1 MPIYSAVDSP
11 PIESAKIAGPH
22 ATHQTFWGIQY
33 LRGAAALIVV
43 FHHAV
48 DFLPSFAGIRVG
60 ATGVDIFFVISG
72 FIMAYTCSRNADPV
86 ERKTCTAVHFLLRRG
101 ARIIPMYWIA
111 TAIAWHV
118 DLLHGAL
125 SLDML
130 KDFLFIPRV
139 YSEEVSYLWPKLVP
153 GWTINCEMFFYVL
166 LGIALILSEHPLRMV
181 VAAVCLLSTMGFV
194 FHPTSA
200 AAQFYSSS
208 IFLEFAFGILVY
220 FAHRHW
226 PKQQPLITRCA
237 VAAAAIGA
245 MIYAAWTGAFEMSS
259 LRFLEIGIPAAFI
272 VWVAVQ
278 SFRTTYLPVL
288 AVLGN
293 ASYSIYL
300 LHFTV
305 GFDVSLRLIK
315 ALELAPTTAASTIAM
330 LSIFLVISTAVGVI
344 TYWSLERPMTAH
356 LNQWAAMK
364 RVRCS

>member
-1 MPIYSAVDSP
+1 MVARNP
-11 PIESAKIAGPH
+11 PVTRVEAAGL
-22 ATHQTFWGIQY
+22 QTFWGIQY

-118 DLLHGAL
+118 ELLHGAL
-125 SLDML
+125 SLEML
-130 KDFLFIPRV
+130 EDFLFIPRV
-139 YSEEVSYLWPKLVP
+139 YSAEVPYLWPKLVP
-153 GWTINCEMFFYVL
+153 GWTINCEMFFYAL
-166 LGIALILSEHPLRMV
+166 LGISLILSEYPLRLV
-181 VAAVCLLSTMGFV
+181 VAAVCLLSAIGCV
-194 FHPTSA
+194 FHPTGA
-200 AAQFYSSS
+200 PAQFYTSS
-208 IFLEFAFGILVY
+208 IFLEFAFGIFVY
-220 FAHRHW
+220 VAHRHW
-226 PKQQPLITRCA
+226 PEQQPLIIRCA
-237 VAAAAIGA
+237 IAAGAIGA
-245 MIYAAWTGAFEMSS
+245 MIHAASTGAFEMSS

-278 SFRTTYLPVL
+278 SFRTTYLPML

-300 LHFTV
+300 LHLTV
-305 GFDVSLRLIK
+305 GFGLSQRLIK
-315 ALELAPTTAASTIAM
+315 VLDLVPTTAASATAM
-330 LSIFLVISTAVGVI
+330 LAIFLVISTAVGVI
-344 TYWSLERPMTAH
+344 TYWSLERSMTAH
-356 LNQWAAMK
+356 LNQWANMMPVP
-364 RVRCS
+364 RTTPTRSL